1 MSIIPESSW
10 EKLINNKAMF
20 VGFAKILATENEVIY
35 ICQFVKL
42 LYN

>member
-10 EKLINNKAMF
+10 KKLINNKAMF
-20 VGFAKILATENEVIY
+20 IGSAKISATENKVIY